1 MGCSASA
8 QFQFNIN
15 ICDVYPTED
24 SHKVQIR
31 QNYKEVFTMQ
41 EKMNVI
47 QYMQQSNH
55 EEFTKFFK
63 NRTKLKESVFYFAF
77 DDKTTCIAEFED
89 ASSFIPKDEYS
100 YYRKGNSAMILS
112 NVFIIPADNF
122 IPYHLTKK
130 HVFKQIDKMHDPR
143 DAYINT
149 LKEYTPLKS
158 QITNNIPEIKE
169 EIEISR
175 SSRSSKSSKSSKS
188 SIKSIKKQKEETI
201 TPKEIITED
210 KFTLTDYDSDSTTSL
225 VDEDPDLVETII
237 CKNEITQ
244 EHIKQANDI
253 VNQEKDKLIG
263 LKSLS
268 IIFNKITTTE
278 KINELLDIVS
288 CKPLHN
294 TDDDES
300 DNQVTNKKTDPL
312 YLKIFNFN
320 ENTIDSNLESEV
332 WNKIQDFLKTKR
344 TFKSIKTKA
353 DELDIRKYK
362 VLRELSLSIC
372 NINDSQCKNIIKS
385 IRHTRLHKLD
395 LQGNFISLMG
405 VLDISHWIMKNKSLK
420 ELYLQNNI
428 KIDTDGIVELLKNL
442 KFHSKIEIINLSHIN
457 LNSTGNHLIDLFT
470 LRNKEEPS
478 KSRVKILKIRECNL
492 SYSDIV
498 LLYEGATTKSCS
510 LDELDIS
517 GNNKDGN
524 VEVCKIMIGFI
535 SNVTSISNLYLENN
549 KLNQYGLLSDNLG
562 MKAFNK
568 NPLYFI
574 SISDNSI
581 NYFSLFT
588 NLIGGVS
595 SISENLINKEVEL
608 VVCNDIRKP
617 DKADSNLLKEFND
630 HNTRLKLNF

>member
-55 EEFTKFFK
+55 EEFNKFFK

-122 IPYHLTKK
+122 IKFHLTKK
-130 HVFKQIDKMHDPR
+130 HVFKQIEKMHDPR
-143 DAYINT
+143 DALINT
-149 LKEYTPLKS
+149 MKEYTPLKS
-158 QITNNIPEIKE
+158 QTTNNIPEIKE
-169 EIEISR
+169 EVEDSISNR
-175 SSRSSKSSKSSKS
+175 SSKS
-188 SIKSIKKQKEETI
+188 SIKCIKIQKEETI

-210 KFTLTDYDSDSTTSL
+210 KFTLTDYDSDSSNSL
-225 VDEDPDLVETII
+225 VDEDPEMTEAII

-244 EHIKQANDI
+244 ENLKQAKDI
-253 VNQEKDKLIG
+253 VTQEKDKTIG

-268 IIFNKITTTE
+268 IIYNKITTTE
-278 KINELLDIVS
+278 KINKLLDIIS
-288 CKPLHN
+288 CNPLHN
-294 TDDDES
+294 TDDPNSEI
-300 DNQVTNKKTDPL
+300 VKKETDPL

-320 ENTIDSNLESEV
+320 ENNIDSNLESDV

-344 TFKSIKTKA
+344 TFKAIKTKA
-353 DELDIRKYK
+353 DELDLRKYK

-372 NINDSQCKNIIKS
+372 NINDSQCKSIIKS

-442 KFHSKIEIINLSHIN
+442 KFHSKIEILNLSHID
-457 LNSTGNHLIDLFT
+457 LNSTGKHLIDLFT

-478 KSRVKILKIRECNL
+478 KSRLKILKIRDCNL

-498 LLYEGATTKSCS
+498 LLYEGASTKSCS

-517 GNNKDGN
+517 GNNNEGN
-524 VEVCKIMIGFI
+524 IEVCKMMIGFI

-549 KLNQYGLLSDNLG
+549 KINQYGLLSDNLG

-574 SISDNSI
+574 SISDSSI

-595 SISENLINKEVEL
+595 SISENLTNKEVEL
-608 VVCNDIRKP
+608 VVCNDNRKP
-617 DKADSNLLKEFND
+617 DKEDNNVLKEFND